1 MAADALEGDTETITP
16 APLGVDPDLAAQ
28 LLRSFLADDYDAMT
42 RLLEGLK
49 IGEIMDLRSEFLD
62 VALYLR
68 NHELRQM

>member
-49 IGEIMDLRSEFLD
+49 IGEIMET
-62 VALYLR
+62 V
-68 NHELRQM
+68 